1 MRATHIH
8 TYTHTHMHTYTQTHR
23 YTDTQT
29 HIHTDTHTAA
39 ERPEY
44 RISRLDAN
52 PLIGIALWP
61 YEIHRVQ
68 NLVW

>member
-1 MRATHIH
+1 MEYETIQSKHILTHIH
-8 TYTHTHMHTYTQTHR
+8 TYTHTHII
-23 YTDTQT
+23 T
-29 HIHTDTHTAA
+29 HIRTYTHTAA

-52 PLIGIALWP
+52 PPIGIALWP